1 MSAPNPLMQLIN
13 DRNAARDQGD
23 PCANLC
29 TAATVDRHGDPQAR
43 TLVLREIEDRLAV
56 FGNNTSPKWPQ
67 LSAGAAV
74 AIVVWLPS
82 LQLQYRLAC
91 QTEPIPAQIVH
102 ESWEL
107 RGKPP
112 KRMDWYYTHQQPQGS
127 QVADRDTL
135 LQQLQALDLPDPLVA
150 PETASGLYLVP
161 HSIDRLDLNQADGV
175 HDRRRFELIG
185 RAWVESVLVP

>member
-1 MSAPNPLMQLIN
+1 MSAPNPLIQLIN

-29 TAATVDRHGDPQAR
+29 TAATVDKRGCPQAR

-67 LSAGAAV
+67 MSGEAAV

-102 ESWEL
+102 ESWAL
-107 RGKPP
+107 RGEPP
-112 KRMDWYYTHQQPQGS
+112 QRIDWYYTRRQPQGS
-127 QVADRDTL
+127 PVTDRDTL
-135 LQQLQALDLPDPLVA
+135 LRQLQTVDLPEPLVA

-161 HSIDRLDLNQADGV
+161 QSIDRLDLNQTDGV
-175 HDRRRFELIG
+175 HDRRCFELVAE
-185 RAWVESVLVP
+185 AWVESILVP